1 MMHFKN
7 DRNQLLEFLEQLDSQ
22 KEPNFG
28 SMTPQHM
35 IEHLCLATSLSNG
48 QVHGELTVAP
58 ERADRSKQ
66 FMIYTDRTFPRGI
79 KVTNPDGSLPD
90 FNFETIEAAKGALR
104 EHIANFD
111 AFFEENPDES
121 PVHPVLGPLTHA
133 EWIIFH
139 SKHFTHHFEQFR

>member
-1 MMHFKN
+1 MMHFQN

-35 IEHLCLATSLSNG
+35 LEHLCLATSISNS
-48 QVHGELTVAP
+48 QVQVELTVTP
-58 ERADRSKQ
+58 ERAARSKQ
-66 FMIYTDRTFPRGI
+66 FMINTDRTFPRGI

-90 FNFETIEAAKGALR
+90 FKFPTIEAAKDALR
-104 EHIANFD
+104 KHIADFD
-111 AFFEENPDES
+111 AFFEENPDAA
-121 PVHPVLGPLTHA
+121 PVHPVLGPLTHD